1 MAIALDS
8 GDTVLDGGK
17 SLASESLVVGLELFD
32 RPLDADGP
40 GELLGE
46 GFGLG
51 VGCEVVEELEN
62 LKNDG
67 LVIRSDTD
75 KILWIEVDVDAEGP
89 ASVECGNAVL
99 GVVAPVP
106 AIVVEDIW
114 AEVVD
119 ETTEAE
125 AGAPAGGEVC
135 DVDVVIFGGVLL
147 APDEKGISCSSLFD
161 GDVVDEELVDDG
173 PDETEG
179 QLDIA
184 VDDVLRADGDEPDL
198 LDIGDVADSD
208 GAVFEHLN
216 AHLRV
221 LVPAFCNWLL
231 TDDLEKLD
239 ELNTVGEF
247 LGDVLAA
254 LTDSLQVLI
263 GPPGE

>member
-8 GDTVLDGGK
+8 GDTALDGGK
-17 SLASESLVVGLELFD
+17 SLASERFVVGLELFD

-40 GELLGE
+40 GELLRE

-51 VGCEVVEELEN
+51 VGREVVEELEN

-75 KILWIEVDVDAEGP
+75 KILWVEVDVDAELP

-99 GVVAPVP
+99 GVIAPVP

-119 ETTEAE
+119 QAAEAE
-125 AGAPAGGEVC
+125 AGAPAGGEVG
-135 DVDVVIFGGVLL
+135 DFDVVVFGGVLL

-161 GDVVDEELVDDG
+161 GNVVDEELVDDG
-173 PDETEG
+173 PHETESE
-179 QLDIA
+179 LDVA

-198 LDIGDVADSD
+198 LGVGDVSDSG

-216 AHLRV
+216 AHPRV
-221 LVPAFCNWLL
+221 LVPGVVNWLL
-231 TDDLEKLD
+231 TDDLQKLD
-239 ELNTVGEF
+239 ELNTVGELF
-247 LGDVLAA
+247 GDVLAA
-254 LTDSLQVLI
+254 LADSLQVLI
-263 GPPGE
+263 SPPGE